1 MDSIIH
7 PVIHRHWTSHYTGT
21 SVFVEDGFKGFYKFV
36 SFYHSSNHLCKMFS
50 LDGKLSVLKTA
61 LRGWP
66 EVFFRLFYYPRL
78 AYFTL
83 IISRLLTCLFY
94 ESTINKL
101 LSIESFWA
109 SYDQFFFPQGVNAEK
124 WTHTY
129 THTYIY
135 LCLRVFICVIWR
147 FIHTIEL
154 NCIVKLYNNSSLCY
168 KWTHFSGIRSQ
179 T

>member
-1 MDSIIH
+1 MASKASTNLYLPTIL
-7 PVIHRHWTSHYTGT
+7 VATYAKCLVSMANSQYWKLL
-21 SVFVEDGFKGFYKFV
+21 FVVHLKSSSGFF
-36 SFYHSSNHLCKMFS
+36 LC
-50 LDGKLSVLKTA
+50 
-61 LRGWP
+61 
-66 EVFFRLFYYPRL
+66 PRL

-129 THTYIY
+129 VY
-135 LCLRVFICVIWR
+135 LCLRVFICVIWG
-147 FIHTIEL
+147 FIRTIEL
-154 NCIVKLYNNSSLCY
+154 NCIVKLYITTLHYVTNEHTCQASDPKHNL
-168 KWTHFSGIRSQ
+168 
-179 T
+179 

>member
-1 MDSIIH
+1 MASKAS
-7 PVIHRHWTSHYTGT
+7 TNLYL
-21 SVFVEDGFKGFYKFV
+21 FYR
-36 SFYHSSNHLCKMFS
+36 SSNHLCKMFS

-66 EVFFRLFYYPRL
+66 EVFFRFFYCPRL

-94 ESTINKL
+94 ESTINEL

-109 SYDQFFFPQGVNAEK
+109 SYDQFFSPRESMQKNGH
-124 WTHTY
+124 TH

-154 NCIVKLYNNSSLCY
+154 NYIVKLYNNSSLCY
-168 KWTHFSGIRSQ
+168 KWTHLSGIRSQ